1 MKTTEQLVSFG
12 QGNVEAM
19 LKSGQVVAT
28 GLQDL
33 SKLMAAGAQATMDD
47 AMGAFRALTS
57 VRTLKDVTDL
67 QANLARSTVEKAL
80 TQTSQVA
87 ETSFKVAEQA
97 FAPIGSR
104 LSMAVQSF
112 GKTA

>member
-1 MKTTEQLVSFG
+1 MKTTEQFVSFG

-19 LKSGQVVAT
+19 VQSSQIVAT

-33 SKLMAAGAQATMDD
+33 SKLMAASAQASIDE
-47 AMGAFRALTS
+47 AMSAFRAMTS
-57 VRTLKDVTDL
+57 VRSLKDATDL
-67 QANLARSTVEKAL
+67 QASLARSTVEKAL

-87 ETSFKVAEQA
+87 EASYKVAEQA
-97 FAPIGSR
+97 FAPISSR
-104 LSMAVQSF
+104 MSLAVQSF